1 MMRGPAGC
9 VLYSPRPEAIQIY
22 RFHAQEGGVSVLEN
36 RITRLIRLAGTDEG
50 FFVLALHSF
59 IEAYVCDDLP
69 SIRSIDAFPD
79 LLWAYGEHLK
89 RRGCTHDELA
99 TLNRIIKEHAI
110 TNQVRHSFIRLDREE
125 VLAATHNFL
134 RFCAAC
140 RIDAAGLGTLKKS
153 LEAWEDKKPLLEQGE
168 ELRRVRYELFI
179 AQRDNKKLLAQTEQ
193 WAKDK
198 WRLAELDGE
207 TMRLSAELEREKE
220 RADAKGGRLDE
231 LRREL
236 NDLSLQKRKL
246 SEQLEAFRD
255 LDLYVEHVRRFSLYT
270 RTRMDYERSVMKLT
284 PEQQQAVEAIRPGH
298 DFLIRGGAGTGKTIV
313 LLHALE
319 KVRREREGE
328 LELKSNSRILFL
340 TYTNTLVK
348 YDRYVAEI
356 LKARDADDL
365 IFTADSFFQARLK
378 MLGQGQRVD
387 YGIISKLAEKLNST
401 KFFSAQELAVEV
413 EDFLFGN
420 LISRTEYVEEGI
432 PRKGMRQPLST
443 GQRETVWGIR
453 DRIAAEM
460 EQNGLLSKNYS
471 RMKLIEHL
479 EAHPEDARLRD
490 LDFGFVDESQDLSA
504 ADLKALKLMTQ
515 RGLIMA
521 GDTGQSI
528 YGLGSPYRRAGVDIA
543 GRSRVLH
550 TSFRNTV
557 PIQEVAEAYRK
568 LSGLDDDEG
577 AGSIAFRE
585 GPIPELYTA
594 GTRDKLAR
602 LLLRKA
608 ALFIDTLGYDP
619 ENLTVLAPTRA
630 DLAAIGDM
638 LGHAGY
644 LHANIRDED
653 FSFKQEKTI
662 RLSTLHSSK
671 GLDFAVVLLFLPA
684 LPPGG
689 EYDEKSA
696 DTLVRNLIYVAMTR
710 AMDNLNVFTLEGAHE
725 GQQDEP
731 LQDLVRV
738 FREYQ
743 ARGGAAES

>member
-1 MMRGPAGC
+1 MT
-9 VLYSPRPEAIQIY
+9 E
-22 RFHAQEGGVSVLEN
+22 LES
-36 RITRLIRLAGTDEG
+36 RVARLIRLSGTDEG

-59 IEAYVCDDLP
+59 VEAYVCDEIPRLA
-69 SIRSIDAFPD
+69 SIDNFPD

-89 RRGCTHDELA
+89 TRGCTLDDLKA
-99 TLNRIIKEHAI
+99 VTRLIKEHAI
-110 TNQVRHSFIRLDREE
+110 TNQVRHSFSRLDKEE

-134 RFCAAC
+134 RFCAAS
-140 RIDAAGLGTLKKS
+140 RIESAGLAGLKQTLETWEVKKS
-153 LEAWEDKKPLLEQGE
+153 PLEQNA
-168 ELRRVRYELFI
+168 ELRRIQYELFL

-207 TMRLSAELEREKE
+207 TMRLAAELDREKE
-220 RADAKGGRLDE
+220 RAETKAGRVDE
-231 LRREL
+231 LRKEL
-236 NDLSLQKRKL
+236 NDLAQQKMRL
-246 SEQLEAFRD
+246 AEQLEAFRD
-255 LDLYVEHVRRFSLYT
+255 LDLYVQHVRRFSLYT

-284 PEQQQAVEAIRPGH
+284 PEQQQAVDAVRPGH

-313 LLHALE
+313 LLHTLE
-319 KVRREREGE
+319 KLKRAREGE
-328 LELKSNSRILFL
+328 LELKSGRRILFL

-356 LKARDADDL
+356 LNARDADSL
-365 IFTADSFFQARLK
+365 IFTADSFFQARLRT
-378 MLGQGQRVD
+378 LGQGQRVD
-387 YGIISKLAEKLNST
+387 YGIIAKLAEKLNT
-401 KFFSAQELAVEV
+401 TVFFSAQELAVEI
-413 EDFLFGN
+413 EDFIYGN
-420 LISRTEYVEEGI
+420 LITRQEYIQEMI
-432 PRKGMRQPLST
+432 PRKGMRQPLT
-443 GQRETVWGIR
+443 AGQRETVWSIQ
-453 DRIAAEM
+453 DRIRAEM
-460 EQNGLLSKNYS
+460 ENSGLLSKNYS
-471 RMKLIEHL
+471 RIKLVEHL
-479 EAHPEDARLRD
+479 EAHPADTRLRD
-490 LDFGFVDESQDLSA
+490 LDFAFIDESQDLSA

-528 YGLGSPYRRAGVDIA
+528 YGLSSPYKRAGADIA

-557 PIQEVAEAYRK
+557 AIQELTEAYRT
-568 LSGLDDDEG
+568 LSGLEDDEG
-577 AGSIAFRE
+577 SASVAFRE

-594 GTRDKLAR
+594 STREKLAR

-619 ENLTVLAPTRA
+619 ENLTVLAPSKA
-630 DLAAIGDM
+630 DLVTLGDM

-644 LHANIRDED
+644 QFANIRDEE

-684 LPPGG
+684 LPPRGDYDDKTG
-689 EYDEKSA
+689 E
-696 DTLVRNLIYVAMTR
+696 TLVRNLIYVAMTR
-710 AMDNLNVFTLEGAHE
+710 AMDNLNVFTLEGAHD
-725 GQQDEP
+725 GQQEEP

-743 ARGGAAES
+743 GRGEGRTPPEDAS